1 MSIYLTTDPDWIQHS
16 LSTDYSICA
25 VSQCVNL
32 TPFYFVCALFYSV
45 CALCVFVAQVDTST
59 VHTWARQGALLSA
72 GARL

>member
-1 MSIYLTTDPDWIQHS
+1 MTIYLTTDPDLAFSIY
-16 LSTDYSICA
+16 STTLCA